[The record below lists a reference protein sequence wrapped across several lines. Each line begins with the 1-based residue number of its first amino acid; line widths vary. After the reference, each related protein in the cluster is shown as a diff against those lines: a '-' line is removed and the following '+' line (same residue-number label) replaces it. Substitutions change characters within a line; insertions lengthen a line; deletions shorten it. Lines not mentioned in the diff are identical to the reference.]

1 MYKWIPNVKI
11 VRKVNKM
18 INGFTYTEA
27 KELIQSIGRFE
38 IADYQYYG
46 LTVIIGEL
54 KDSEY
59 DIGTEEEADKAWTE
73 WLESYWDECV
83 IPEVPNWIKN
93 YLDYDKWESD
103 ARTDER
109 GHSLSCYDGCE
120 TDINGLSMFRI
131 N

>member
-1 MYKWIPNVKI
+1 
-11 VRKVNKM
+11 M

-59 DIGTEEEADKAWTE
+59 AIGTEEEADEAWTE
-73 WLESYWDECV
+73 SLESYWDECV

-103 ARTDER
+103 VRTHGR
-109 GHSLSCYDGCE
+109 GHSLSGYDGCE